1 MIRLTDKDKKYIP
14 EILEDIINLLVE
26 KNILSDNEIIDIIKK
41 YQ

>member
-26 KNILSDNEIIDIIKK
+26 KNHIG
-41 YQ
+41 